1 MIIKSM
7 TRSSKTFSQLYDYL
21 TRDKSNFSF
30 SKNTYSN
37 AKDKKNLIKEFI
49 KNSEYLNDSRGKV
62 FLYHELISLNP
73 NTLSLDEQKK
83 ILLDL
88 ANKYL
93 DIRAQN
99 NLSFGVIHED
109 KNHIHLHLMISSN
122 EIESDKRVRLS
133 KKEFALIQKHLEN
146 YKNDRYSELEKSSFY
161 QNEKDLSKEK
171 QQEQEIKHK
180 RNTKTTKDKIKED
193 LSKTFKTATSK
204 TYLDNHLKSLNYEIY
219 QRGQTIG
226 IIYENKNYR
235 LKTLGLEE
243 QYLNMLKEFENIKQ
257 REAKRQKAKDEK
269 INERFR

>member
-1 MIIKSM
+1 MSRKTKS
-7 TRSSKTFSQLYDYL
+7 FSQLYDYL

-37 AKDKKNLIKEFI
+37 AKDKKNLIKEFM

-73 NTLSLDEQKK
+73 NTLSIEQQKE

-161 QNEKDLSKEK
+161 QKEKDLSKEK
-171 QQEQEIKHK
+171 QQELEKKAQ
-180 RNTKTTKDKIKED
+180 KTI
-193 LSKTFKTATSK
+193 
-204 TYLDNHLKSLNYEIY
+204 
-219 QRGQTIG
+219 
-226 IIYENKNYR
+226 
-235 LKTLGLEE
+235 
-243 QYLNMLKEFENIKQ
+243 
-257 REAKRQKAKDEK
+257 
-269 INERFR
+269 

>member
-1 MIIKSM
+1 MSRKTKS
-7 TRSSKTFSQLYDYL
+7 FSQLYDYL

-37 AKDKKNLIKEFI
+37 SKDKKNLIKEFM

-161 QNEKDLSKEK
+161 QKEKDLSKEK

-180 RNTKTTKDKIKED
+180 RNAKTIKDKIKED
-193 LSKTFKTATSK
+193 LTKTFKTATSK
-204 TYLDNHLKSLNYEIY
+204 TYFDNYLKSLNYEIY

-257 REAKRQKAKDEK
+257 RETKRQKAKDEK

>member
-1 MIIKSM
+1 MIVKSM
-7 TRSSKTFSQLYDYL
+7 SRKTKSFSQLYDYL

-37 AKDKKNLIKEFI
+37 AKDKKNLIKEFM
-49 KNSEYLNDSRGKV
+49 KNSEYLDDSRGKV

-73 NTLSLDEQKK
+73 NTLSLQQQKE

-161 QNEKDLSKEK
+161 QNEKDLSK
-171 QQEQEIKHK
+171 
-180 RNTKTTKDKIKED
+180 
-193 LSKTFKTATSK
+193 TFKMATSK
-204 TYLDNHLKSLNYEIY
+204 TYFDNYLKSLNYEIY

-235 LKTLGLEE
+235 LKTLGLETE
-243 QYLNMLKEFENIKQ
+243 YLNMLKEFENIKQ